1 MARGGTRKGAGR
13 PRGTGKYGEKTIP
26 LRVPESL
33 VSAVNEL
40 IENQGYEIPLFSSKV
55 AAGLPDMAD
64 DHVDKTINL
73 ASYMIKNPD
82 DTFCVQVQGESMI
95 NAGID
100 PDDILVV
107 DRKLEARNGK
117 IIVAAVNGELTVKRL
132 RKDSEQLLLMP
143 ENDNYDP
150 IIIDE
155 DTDFHIW
162 GVAINIVKE
171 IS

>member
-33 VSAVNEL
+33 VDAVNEL
-40 IENQGYEIPLFSSKV
+40 IENQGYEVPLFSSKV
-55 AAGLPDMAD
+55 AAGVPDMAD
-64 DHVDKTINL
+64 DHVDQTINL
-73 ASYMIKNPD
+73 ASYMVKNPED
-82 DTFCVQVQGESMI
+82 IFCVRVQGESMI

-150 IIIDE
+150 IIIGE

-162 GVAINIVKE
+162 GVATNIIKRLL
-171 IS
+171 